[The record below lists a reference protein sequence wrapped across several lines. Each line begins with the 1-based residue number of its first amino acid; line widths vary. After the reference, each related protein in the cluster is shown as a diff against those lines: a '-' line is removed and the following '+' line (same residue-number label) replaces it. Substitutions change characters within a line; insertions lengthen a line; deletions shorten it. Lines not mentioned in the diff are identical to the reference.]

1 MNSFGETVRFFLL
14 ILTELTALFLG
25 ISTLVGLVF
34 EFISDDVLKRWLS
47 RNGLLGNFLG
57 ATLGAL
63 TPFCSCSTIPLT
75 VGLLRAGVP
84 FGATMSFVLASPL
97 LNPIIIS
104 MFWVLLGWKV
114 SLVYFVVTFAAAM
127 TGGVVLERLGL
138 AEDIKNVRITGGGQ
152 GKEGLPTF
160 GKKLKRAFLGAWSDF
175 IGVLPYLLIGVT
187 IGAAIYGY
195 MPADLVA
202 RIAGPQNPLAI
213 PLAAIIGVPLYLK
226 AETIIPV
233 AVALTRKGMGIGA
246 VISLVVG
253 GAGMSIPEMS
263 MLAGIFKKRLVA
275 IFIAVVFLTAVIAG
289 FVFTII

>member
-1 MNSFGETVRFFLL
+1 
-14 ILTELTALFLG
+14 
-25 ISTLVGLVF
+25 VF
-34 EFISDDVLKRWLS
+34 
-47 RNGLLGNFLG
+47 
-57 ATLGAL
+57 
-63 TPFCSCSTIPLT
+63 C
-75 VGLLRAGVP
+75 
-84 FGATMSFVLASPL
+84 
-97 LNPIIIS
+97 
-104 MFWVLLGWKV
+104 
-114 SLVYFVVTFAAAM
+114 
-127 TGGVVLERLGL
+127 
-138 AEDIKNVRITGGGQ
+138 
-152 GKEGLPTF
+152 
-160 GKKLKRAFLGAWSDF
+160 
-175 IGVLPYLLIGVT
+175 PYLLIGVT

>member
-1 MNSFGETVRFFLL
+1 MRFFLL

-63 TPFCSCSTIPLT
+63 TPFCSCSTISLT

-114 SLVYFVVTFAAAM
+114 SLVYFVVTFVAAM
-127 TGGVVLERLGL
+127 TGGVILERLGL
-138 AEDIKNVRITGGGQ
+138 AEDIKNVRITGGGKEKRGFPRL
-152 GKEGLPTF
+152 GK
-160 GKKLKRAFLGAWSDF
+160 S
-175 IGVLPYLLIGVT
+175 
-187 IGAAIYGY
+187 
-195 MPADLVA
+195 
-202 RIAGPQNPLAI
+202 
-213 PLAAIIGVPLYLK
+213 
-226 AETIIPV
+226 
-233 AVALTRKGMGIGA
+233 
-246 VISLVVG
+246 
-253 GAGMSIPEMS
+253 
-263 MLAGIFKKRLVA
+263 
-275 IFIAVVFLTAVIAG
+275 
-289 FVFTII
+289 